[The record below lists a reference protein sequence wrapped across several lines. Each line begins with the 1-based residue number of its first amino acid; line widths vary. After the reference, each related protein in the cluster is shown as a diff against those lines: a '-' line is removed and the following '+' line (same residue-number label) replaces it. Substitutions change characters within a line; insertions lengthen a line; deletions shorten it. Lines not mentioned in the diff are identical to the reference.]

1 MEESTN
7 KEYEKNMFANTLA
20 PNYAL
25 TKFTLNRG
33 VTDFSNLI
41 QFDLY
46 ETGYSFLVLL
56 SIPKFMD
63 TLKAV
68 NTSYRDLINTYQHII
83 EYEFRGCSGIDDMTS
98 DTGSLTN
105 GINELNVITKV
116 NEQSAS
122 NFTMSYYERSG
133 SIITKTH
140 ELYLRG
146 IKDPRTQ
153 IKRYNGLIN
162 SAFNKV
168 AVASGDSTDSSNST
182 IYGASAAGNY
192 INEKGYHMEVFHFLL
207 IITDNTGLNLEKA
220 YLLASCQPT
229 AANTNIY
236 NVTRGEISFSELSLT
251 YNGFPISGR
260 IVNSKAT
267 KFIEWINDH
276 TCFDEMSFGYD
287 LLTNENLGDDQIKGR
302 NGIYS
307 PTIDKNLGTTNADK
321 TAIGSAGYGSI
332 YGYSPYSG
340 NPAGGQNSSG
350 SGQNLSGSG
359 SWNSSNDSIS
369 GVTSTVNGGQ
379 QG

>member
-1 MEESTN
+1 MSGTEVTN
-7 KEYEKNMFANTLA
+7 NMFANTLS

-63 TLKAV
+63 NLKAV
-68 NTSYRDLINTYQHII
+68 NQSYRDMINTYQHII

-98 DTGSLTN
+98 ETGSLTN
-105 GINELNVITKV
+105 GINDVNVITKIV
-116 NEQSAS
+116 EQSAS
-122 NFTMSYYERSG
+122 SFTMNYYERSG

-140 ELYLRG
+140 ELFLRG

-153 IKRYNGLIN
+153 IKRYNGLIKH
-162 SAFNKV
+162 AFDKV
-168 AVASGDSTDSSNST
+168 N
-182 IYGASAAGNY
+182 IAGNSPTAERSSEVNASNE
-192 INEKGYHMEVFHFLL
+192 ITEKGYHMEVFHFLL

-236 NVTRGEISFSELSLT
+236 NVTRGDIGFSELQLS

-260 IVNSKAT
+260 IVNYKAT

-287 LLTNENLGDDQIKGR
+287 LLSNENLDDDSIASR

-307 PTIDKNLGTTNADK
+307 PTIQDDNGTYLYGEEAN
-321 TAIGSAGYGSI
+321 GSRNGMTSGYGSI

-340 NPAGGQNSSG
+340 NPTASGKFNSST
-350 SGQNLSGSG
+350 NDTITLPN
-359 SWNSSNDSIS
+359 NS
-369 GVTSTVNGGQ
+369 NG
-379 QG
+379 